1 MTCIV
6 KVYEKPKLENPVLLE
21 GLPGIG
27 FVANIAA
34 LHLIRE
40 LKAKLFAEIYSSAF
54 QDLSVTTENG
64 NAKPPFNELYYYK
77 GKTGERDLIIL
88 YGNTQALTS
97 YGQYELCGKILDL
110 AEELGCHYII
120 TMGGL
125 RKDEKIDKP
134 KLYFAASDIEVA
146 SQVLSLGAEIFGG
159 NIFGMAGLLVALG
172 RLRGFKGF
180 CLLAET
186 PGYYPDAVAA
196 KAVLTA
202 VCRFLNLNVDLTR
215 LDIAV
220 EATRRILED
229 YGVLQ
234 PSRTEEERRESKET
248 WLI

>member
-1 MTCIV
+1 MTCTV
-6 KVYEKPKLENPVLLE
+6 KVYDKPKLENPVLLE

-34 LHLIRE
+34 LHLIKE
-40 LKAKLFAEIYSSAF
+40 LKANLFAEIYSSAF
-54 QDLSVTTENG
+54 QDLSVTTEDG
-64 NAKPPFNELYYYK
+64 KAKPPFNELYYYK
-77 GKTGERDLIIL
+77 GKDGERDLIIL

-110 AEELGCHYII
+110 AEELNCRYMI

-134 KLYFAASDIEVA
+134 KLYFAASDVEVA
-146 SQVLSLGAEIFGG
+146 SQTLSLGAEIFGG
-159 NIFGMAGLLVALG
+159 NIFGVAGLLIALG
-172 RLRGFKGF
+172 KLRGFRGF

-196 KAVLTA
+196 RTVLDA

-229 YGVLQ
+229 YGILQ
-234 PSRTEEERRESKET
+234 SSRIEKEKRKSRET

>member
-1 MTCIV
+1 MVCTV
-6 KVYEKPKLENPVLLE
+6 KIYEKPRLENPVLLE

-40 LKAKLFAEIYSSAF
+40 LNAKVFAEIYSSAF
-54 QDLSVTTENG
+54 QDLAVTTENG
-64 NAKPPFNELYYYK
+64 NARPPFNELYYYR
-77 GKTGERDLIIL
+77 GENGERDLMIL

-97 YGQYELCGKILDL
+97 YGQYELCWKILDL
-110 AEELGCHYII
+110 AEELGCRYII

-125 RKDEKIDKP
+125 RKEEKIEKP
-134 KLYFAASDIEVA
+134 KLYFAAADLESAKEA
-146 SQVLSLGAEIFGG
+146 LSLGAEIFGG

-172 RLRGFKGF
+172 KLRGFRGF

-196 KAVLTA
+196 RAVLEPI
-202 VCRFLNLNVDLTR
+202 CRFLNLKVDFSR
-215 LDIAV
+215 LDIAA

-229 YGVLQ
+229 YGIL
-234 PSRTEEERRESKET
+234 SREERGKRERPGES
-248 WLI
+248 WII